1 MAQNTETLCDK
12 TEIEV
17 ALLLRDEQ
25 RRAEALKILSERS
38 FWQWHN
44 YLAILFA
51 VLLSVYIE
59 DHSMLD
65 RALSWLVPAVIVFM
79 AIASQD
85 LGQLRRRQNALIQL
99 LFLQNSQGVDKPP
112 SGK

>member
-25 RRAEALKILSERS
+25 IKTEAVKILSERS
-38 FWQWHN
+38 YWQWRD
-44 YLAILFA
+44 YLPILLA
-51 VLLSVYIE
+51 ALLSGYIE
-59 DHSMLD
+59 EHSKLD
-65 RALSWLVPAVIVFM
+65 GVLSWLVPVAIMFM
-79 AIASQD
+79 ACAGQE
-85 LGQLRRRQNALIQL
+85 LWQLRRRQNALIQL
-99 LFLQNSQGVDKPP
+99 LFLQNSQGIDKPS